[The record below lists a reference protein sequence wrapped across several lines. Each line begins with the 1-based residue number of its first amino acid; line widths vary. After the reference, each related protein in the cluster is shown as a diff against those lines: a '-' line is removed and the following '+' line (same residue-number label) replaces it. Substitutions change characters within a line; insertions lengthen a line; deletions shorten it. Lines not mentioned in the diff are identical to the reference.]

1 MLGGGSFIER
11 LLADAALV
19 IGAEPSVAQAYVQK
33 ELPVEVNTIPWYADA
48 EGEAWQ
54 ALSIKSAPVLIG
66 IRKGRME
73 WMISGLLKDL
83 ATLTS
88 AVRTWVEY

>member
-1 MLGGGSFIER
+1 MPGSGAFIER

-19 IGAEPSVAQAYVQK
+19 IGAETSAAQAYVQK
-33 ELPVEVNTIPWYADA
+33 KLPVEVAAFPWYADA
-48 EGEAWQ
+48 KGEAWQ
-54 ALSIKSAPVLIG
+54 ALEMKGTPVIIG

-73 WMISGLLKDL
+73 WVISGLLKDS

-88 AVRTWVEY
+88 AIRTRVDY